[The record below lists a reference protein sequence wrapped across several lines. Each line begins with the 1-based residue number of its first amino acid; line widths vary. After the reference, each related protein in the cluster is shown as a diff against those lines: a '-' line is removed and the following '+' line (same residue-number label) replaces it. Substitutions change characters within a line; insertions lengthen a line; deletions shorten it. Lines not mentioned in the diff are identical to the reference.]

1 MEQGV
6 GVAISDVLCLWLP
19 KGILV
24 SLRRPT
30 FLHQQPTQK
39 TWGIFSVPSPALCVI
54 LSTLFVFGFVVV
66 AVILST
72 NFAGDCVLTLLIVP
86 ILDER
91 VVDGNG
97 DRHDNGCRNGK
108 DAGPPSGAGNVL
120 VTQGTCGRRKLRLVM
135 SRFVRP
141 DHAETY
147 GLSADSS
154 PGPDPPPKCV
164 CIHLC
169 VYVSV
174 FVYWCVHMNVAR
186 GPCRNEAAE
195 GVFVCTF
202 LPYGIYFT

>member
-1 MEQGV
+1 M
-6 GVAISDVLCLWLP
+6 
-19 KGILV
+19 
-24 SLRRPT
+24 
-30 FLHQQPTQK
+30 
-39 TWGIFSVPSPALCVI
+39 
-54 LSTLFVFGFVVV
+54 
-66 AVILST
+66 
-72 NFAGDCVLTLLIVP
+72 LTLLIVP